1 MHWSIPLL
9 LLGAATLVWAA
20 DTKRMLDFRMAV
32 LIKNGQL
39 TSCMVPIMTLKAGFV
54 AANCIDLTGD
64 NKVNM
69 STKYKVRFTST
80 NDIPNGFEVD
90 LDPSDIA
97 IHPNYN
103 SKSLANNIAVVQ
115 YNKATTDTF
124 KAYIVA
130 QKYAENTQVYVQR
143 DYSQET
149 GNWNDPVV
157 YNQAADSSECTA
169 ISSLYAQNKD
179 WFTCTSSATTLLTD
193 SGCTMPYGIVYSENS
208 TSTDVVT
215 TALYSHSYVG
225 GTSLCG
231 NSVKTINYYTVLS
244 KYMGFAVSVLGT
256 AVDVFVL
263 DMNQKYTDN
272 TILSMSQP
280 TVNDMAGANVV
291 SGNLF
296 LVEKSADDIISSA
309 PVSSAVSSSSSESE
323 SKTAKQDSATDSD
336 SNSNSNLDSDS
347 LETDQP
353 ANEDDA
359 EAVATNGHAMT
370 DVFGSS
376 GNTGDTESS
385 SNSSNGGGGGLSK
398 GLKIAIGLTVSLGGI
413 LVIIGSF
420 ILLHIWKSKRQD
432 KAWDPSSQVQN
443 LQEIAF
449 QLDTS
454 GPEPVPPP
462 YTREDTALG
471 ASQVA
476 RPKDS
481 VYLKKG

>member
-1 MHWSIPLL
+1 
-9 LLGAATLVWAA
+9 
-20 DTKRMLDFRMAV
+20 MLQFRMAV

-54 AANCIDLTGD
+54 AANCIDLTSD

-69 STKYKVRFTST
+69 STKYKVRLTST
-80 NDIPNGFEVD
+80 TDIPNGFEVD
-90 LDPSDIA
+90 LNPSDIA

-130 QKYAENTQVYVQR
+130 QKYAEDSQVYVQR
-143 DYSQET
+143 DYNQEA

-157 YNQAADSSECTA
+157 YNQAADSSECAST
-169 ISSLYAQNKD
+169 SSLYAQNKD
-179 WFTCTSSATTLLTD
+179 LFMCTTATTTSIAD

-208 TSTDVVT
+208 TSTNVVT
-215 TALYSHSYVG
+215 TALYSHSYIKG
-225 GTSLCG
+225 ASLCSS
-231 NSVKTINYYTVLS
+231 SVTTVNYYTMLS
-244 KYMGFAVSVLGT
+244 TYMGFAVSVLGT

-263 DMNQKYTDN
+263 STNEKFTDN
-272 TILSMSQP
+272 TIVSMSKP
-280 TVNDMAGANVV
+280 TIDDMTGANIV

-296 LVEKSADDIISSA
+296 LAQKGIPDIITSA
-309 PVSSAVSSSSSESE
+309 PASDTDSSSSAE
-323 SKTAKQDSATDSD
+323 SKSETAKRDSATDSD
-336 SNSNSNLDSDS
+336 SNPDSNSDSDS
-347 LETDQP
+347 LETDQS
-353 ANEDDA
+353 ANEDGT

-370 DVFGSS
+370 DAFESS
-376 GNTGDTESS
+376 GNAGDTESS
-385 SNSSNGGGGGLSK
+385 SSGSNNGGGGSGGLSK
-398 GLKIAIGLTVSLGGI
+398 GLRIAIGLTVSLGGI

-462 YTREDTALG
+462 YTRIDTAFG
-471 ASQVA
+471 ASQVS

-481 VYLKKG
+481 AYLKKG